1 MRLFTVKRL
10 LGALVLVCITIST
23 NANAKTCYSMN
34 IGRSSKIKS

>member
-23 NANAKTCYSMN
+23 NANANANANACGTDAA
-34 IGRSSKIKS
+34 RW